1 MSDDKH
7 RYWRD
12 QLKGIAAE
20 LSRLAI
26 ACDIDVSEKGVSAR
40 ILNGDTSVC
49 RRRNPEAFSKLQM
62 HLKALFPLQDRMME
76 SVGVEETFD
85 MRDEVWGDILALR
98 ALGSGAKKP
107 ED

>member
-1 MSDDKH
+1 M
-7 RYWRD
+7 
-12 QLKGIAAE
+12 I
-20 LSRLAI
+20 
-26 ACDIDVSEKGVSAR
+26 
-40 ILNGDTSVC
+40 
-49 RRRNPEAFSKLQM
+49 
-62 HLKALFPLQDRMME
+62 E